1 MKIGIIGAGNIGQA
15 FAKHAVT
22 TGNEVIISNSKG
34 AESLADIVQQ
44 IGNELRAGSV
54 QEAAEADIILLAVP
68 WEKADQV
75 IKTIPSW
82 KGKILLDATNAI
94 SFPEFKPLD
103 LGNTTS
109 SEMIASLVPD
119 AHVIKA
125 FNTLPAAL
133 LTANPQEGAG
143 HRVIFYSG
151 DNSSVKA
158 QFKDFLAKMGFAGID
173 LGSLAIGGELQ
184 QFGGPFTAQ
193 NMVKFA

>member
-22 TGNEVIISNSKG
+22 TGNEVVISNSKG
-34 AESLADIVQQ
+34 AESLTDIVQQ
-44 IGNELRAGSV
+44 IGKGLRAGSV

-68 WEKADQV
+68 WEKAEQV
-75 IKTIPSW
+75 IKSTSSW

-109 SEMIASLVPD
+109 SEIIASLIPD

-151 DNSSVKA
+151 DNSSVKT
-158 QFKDFLAKMGFAGID
+158 QIEDLLTKMGFAGID
-173 LGSLAIGGELQ
+173 LGTLAVGGKLQ
-184 QFGGPFTAQ
+184 QFGGPFTAK
-193 NMVKFA
+193 NLLKFS